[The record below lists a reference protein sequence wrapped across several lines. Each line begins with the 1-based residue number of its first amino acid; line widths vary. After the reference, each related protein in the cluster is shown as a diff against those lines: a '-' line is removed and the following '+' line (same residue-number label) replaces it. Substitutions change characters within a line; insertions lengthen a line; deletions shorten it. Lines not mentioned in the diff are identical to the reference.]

1 MKELHPFVSERS
13 PANPFVS
20 ERSPAKA
27 SEVTRSATVSCQD
40 IGHIV
45 VIARKLSGDR
55 GDGKTVQEKGI
66 VA

>member
-1 MKELHPFVSERS
+1 MKELQ
-13 PANPFVS
+13 PFVS

-27 SEVTRSATVSCQD
+27 SEVTRLKD
-40 IGHIV
+40 IGDIV
-45 VIARKLSGDR
+45 VMARKLSGDR